1 MFLQPEY
8 YQTAMT
14 TTATALP
21 IPCAARAGVV
31 LNAVIAVVRSLSE
44 VKTAAIEVGLTHIT
58 DGRDCRFQDVAIN
71 ACYSCAS

>member
-1 MFLQPEY
+1 M
-8 YQTAMT
+8 
-14 TTATALP
+14 
-21 IPCAARAGVV
+21 

-71 ACYSCAS
+71 ACYSCA